1 MEQGVDAAR
10 VVGERRGGG
19 SAAHPSADASD
30 VCRMGVAD
38 LTTAYRSGA
47 LSPVEVVREVL
58 DRAEI
63 VDARFN
69 AFVTIDHEG
78 AMAEAKASEQRWH
91 AGAPASGI
99 DGVPATIKDIV
110 AVRGQPMRAG
120 SRATETLPQP
130 VDSPA
135 VERLRSAGTPILGL
149 TTTPEFGFQAITESP
164 LTGITSN
171 PWDSRLTPGG
181 SSGGAAVA
189 AVTGAG
195 VLHLGTDGGGSIR
208 IPAAFTGIAGL
219 KPSYGRVPAY
229 PPSPFGTLAH
239 LGSMARD
246 VADARAMIQVIA
258 GRDARDWYQQSGD
271 LPPITDRA
279 FHFKGARVG
288 LWAAPASGG
297 VDPELAAAC
306 EQACRLIEE
315 AGAVIEEITLPSFPL
330 LEMFTTHWYAGA
342 AARLAA
348 IKPEHR
354 QVCDPEF
361 LLIAGEGAALSAQ
374 DYCSMSAMRAEFGR
388 QMDLLFSAYDVI
400 VSPATPI
407 AAFRTGAQAPAGSG
421 YRRWT
426 DWAGFSFPLN
436 LSQQPGCVVP
446 CGMVSGNRPVA
457 LQFAAPRGLD
467 HVALSAAVAFEA
479 MAGTENITKD
489 HGSNRN
495 ENS

>member
-1 MEQGVDAAR
+1 M
-10 VVGERRGGG
+10 ERRDAG
-19 SAAHPSADASD
+19 SATHPSADASD
-30 VCRMGVAD
+30 VCRMGVAE
-38 LTTAYRSGA
+38 LTAAYRSGA
-47 LSPVEVVREVL
+47 LSPVEVVRQAL
-58 DRAEI
+58 DRAET
-63 VDARFN
+63 VNARFN
-69 AFVTIDHEG
+69 AFVSIDHAG
-78 AMAEAKASEQRWH
+78 AMVDARASEQRWR

-99 DGVPATIKDIV
+99 DGVPTTIKDIV
-110 AVRGQPMRAG
+110 TVRGQPMRAG
-120 SRATETLPQP
+120 SKATEALPQP
-130 VDSPA
+130 TDAPA
-135 VERLRSAGTPILGL
+135 VERLRAAGTPILGL

-208 IPAAFTGIAGL
+208 IPAAFTGTAGL

-239 LGSMARD
+239 LGPMARN
-246 VADARAMIQVIA
+246 VSDARAMIGVIA
-258 GRDARDWYQQSGD
+258 GRDPRDWHQQPGG
-271 LPPITDRA
+271 LPSITDQA

-288 LWAAPASGG
+288 LWAAPACGG

-306 EQACRLIEE
+306 DRAYRLIEA
-315 AGAVIEEITLPSFPL
+315 AGAVIEEIALPSFPL

-348 IKPEHR
+348 IKPERR

-374 DYCSMSAMRAEFGR
+374 DYCSMSALRAEFGR

-407 AAFRTGAQAPAGSG
+407 AAFRTGSQVPADTA

-446 CGMVSGNRPVA
+446 CGIISGNRPVA
-457 LQFAAPRGLD
+457 VQFAAPRGRD
-467 HVALSAAVAFEA
+467 HVALSAAAAFEA
-479 MAGTENITKD
+479 EAGELKNITMGN
-489 HGSNRN
+489 GSNRN
-495 ENS
+495 EIS